1 MCTHTKGANV
11 QKIKIKNLSFGHG
24 AGVEVEQ
31 SFIFSLVAMLPQY
44 GRKRQR
50 QQSFYVKID
59 SLVKI
64 YLEKIGKNVI
74 LNFCLCMD
82 HVFLGVSAIVNA
94 AESSFKNI

>member
-1 MCTHTKGANV
+1 MCTYTKGAKE
-11 QKIKIKNLSFGHG
+11 QKTKTKNLSFGHG
-24 AGVEVEQ
+24 AGVEAEQ
-31 SFIFSLVAMLPQY
+31 SFIFSLVAMPPQY
-44 GRKRQR
+44 GRKPQR

-94 AESSFKNI
+94 ESSFKNI